1 MIVIRPILR
10 WLGIPPVPI
19 MATTTTICYVFDMGK
34 PPPKWSVDQ
43 YVTVL
48 CEGNPNLDY
57 PSRLD
62 ELSSCKVTKLELY
75 KEKNGLYHE
84 FVLAYI
90 RHSFIDKSGTEKIQ
104 TRVARLERI
113 FKDAASSFDLTF
125 KPDTPAPAVDSIVIH
140 ETKEDAC
147 ASRDAYCCYVVDFSE
162 PKGKGKAS
170 DNPIPSNDDDTHS
183 NPPNILDLAVAAC
196 TLNEIAENYS
206 LFNTMRYWF
215 ANNLCRLLAQGRGY
229 TVELR
234 NKYRYKAGYFKQFPA
249 LTSDGRITLCCSLSA
264 DALSPEA
271 RAKVVE
277 LGADSDSVIVPDSQE
292 PPDASQFESEK
303 TPSHFSQSTTITTN
317 YYPKFIECHSKAIQR
332 LRKADAEQN
341 PERAAKE
348 EERAA
353 KEEERAAKE
362 KAQAEVREIDEK
374 LREMQKELLEKRG
387 EREKAQAEVREKDEK
402 LREIDE
408 KLRERDEKLREKD
421 EELERLRAALQMQSA
436 SSKEAGG
443 SSAGPSSLAAH
454 LYHVL
459 LDLHSCFRFA
469 VDIYTPYTNYLG
481 LY

>member
-1 MIVIRPILR
+1 MIVIRPILH
-10 WLGIPPVPI
+10 WIGIPPVPI
-19 MATTTTICYVFDMGK
+19 MAITKTIRYVFEMDK
-34 PPPKWSVDQ
+34 PKEPEQWSVDK
-43 YVTVL
+43 YVTLL
-48 CEGNPNLDY
+48 CKERYDPCY
-57 PSRLD
+57 SSRLD

-104 TRVARLERI
+104 TRVACLERI
-113 FKDAASSFDLTF
+113 FKDAASSFDLTS
-125 KPDTPAPAVDSIVIH
+125 KPDTPAPAVDSIVIY

-162 PKGKGKAS
+162 PKGKGKGS

-183 NPPNILDLAVAAC
+183 NLPNILDLAVAAC

-249 LTSDGRITLCCSLSA
+249 LASDGRITLCRSLSA

-277 LGADSDSVIVPDSQE
+277 LGADSDNVIAPDSQE

-317 YYPKFIECHSKAIQR
+317 YYPKFIECHSKTIQR

-341 PERAAKE
+341 PEQAAK
-348 EERAA
+348 
-353 KEEERAAKE
+353 
-362 KAQAEVREIDEK
+362 
-374 LREMQKELLEKRG
+374 
-387 EREKAQAEVREKDEK
+387 EKAQAEVREKDEK

-443 SSAGPSSLAAH
+443 SSAAPSSLAAQ
-454 LYHVL
+454 
-459 LDLHSCFRFA
+459 
-469 VDIYTPYTNYLG
+469 
-481 LY
+481 